1 MHLSMSILE
10 LLSQVVVLNKAK
22 NLTCPSYIGDGH
34 AREALLATV
43 CALEAGFETS
53 KNPNKNK
60 KLVPS
65 SQEKGNQPILFT
77 F

>member
-1 MHLSMSILE
+1 MFETIPEDLKFPRTE
-10 LLSQVVVLNKAK
+10 LLLQHLDQR
-22 NLTCPSYIGDGH
+22 IGNGH
-34 AREALLATV
+34 PREALLATV